1 MKNSKKI
8 INDISEQ
15 ILRGSLTETIVLE
28 RLRERYGWND
38 SIVSFSEKL
47 RRGSFSYRETVEFA
61 AVLGYDVV
69 WKKKRRER

>member
-1 MKNSKKI
+1 MKNSKEI
-8 INDISEQ
+8 INYISEQ
-15 ILRGSLTETIVLE
+15 ILRGSLTDTIVLE
-28 RLRERYGWND
+28 RLREQYGWTD

-69 WKKKRRER
+69 WKKRRR

>member
-1 MKNSKKI
+1 MKNSKKN

-28 RLRERYGWND
+28 RLREQYGWTD

-47 RRGSFSYRETVEFA
+47 RRGSFSYREIVEFA

-69 WKKKRRER
+69 WKKRRR

>member
-1 MKNSKKI
+1 MINSKKI

-15 ILRGSLTETIVLE
+15 ILRGTLTKTIVLE
-28 RLRERYGWND
+28 RLREQYGWSD
-38 SIVSFSEKL
+38 SIDSFSEKL

-69 WKKKRRER
+69 WKKKRRR

>member
-28 RLRERYGWND
+28 RLREQYGWTD

-47 RRGSFSYRETVEFA
+47 RRGSFSYREIVEFA

>member
-15 ILRGSLTETIVLE
+15 ILRGSLTEAIVLE
-28 RLRERYGWND
+28 RLREQYGWPD

-47 RRGSFSYRETVEFA
+47 RRGSFSYREAVEFA

-69 WKKKRRER
+69 WKKRRR

>member
-28 RLRERYGWND
+28 RLREQYGWTD

-47 RRGSFSYRETVEFA
+47 RRGSFSYREIVEVA

-69 WKKKRRER
+69 WKKRRR

>member
-28 RLRERYGWND
+28 RLREQYGWTD

-47 RRGSFSYRETVEFA
+47 RRGSFNYRETVEFA
-61 AVLGYDVV
+61 AVLGYDIV
-69 WKKKRRER
+69 WKKWRR

>member
-28 RLRERYGWND
+28 RLRERYGWTD

-61 AVLGYDVV
+61 AVLGYDIV
-69 WKKKRRER
+69 WRKQKRQR

>member
-28 RLRERYGWND
+28 RLRERYGWSD
-38 SIVSFSEKL
+38 SISTFTDKL
-47 RRGSFSYRETVEFA
+47 QRGSFSYREIVEFA

-69 WKKKRRER
+69 WKKRRR

>member
-28 RLRERYGWND
+28 RLRERYGWTD

-47 RRGSFSYRETVEFA
+47 RRGSFIYRETVEFA

>member
-15 ILRGSLTETIVLE
+15 ILRGSLTKTIVLE
-28 RLRERYGWND
+28 RLREQYGWTD

-61 AVLGYDVV
+61 AVLGYDLV
-69 WKKKRRER
+69 WQKRKEGR

>member
-28 RLRERYGWND
+28 RLREKYGWTD

>member
-15 ILRGSLTETIVLE
+15 ILRGSLTEAIVLE
-28 RLRERYGWND
+28 RLREQYGWTD

>member
-28 RLRERYGWND
+28 RLRERYGWTD

>member
-28 RLRERYGWND
+28 RLREQYGWTD

-47 RRGSFSYRETVEFA
+47 RSGSFSYRETVEFA

>member
-69 WKKKRRER
+69 WKKKRRKH

>member
-28 RLRERYGWND
+28 RLRERYGWTD

-47 RRGSFSYRETVEFA
+47 RRGSFSYREAVEFA
-61 AVLGYDVV
+61 SVLGYNIV
-69 WKKKRRER
+69 WRKQKRRR

>member
-15 ILRGSLTETIVLE
+15 FLRGSLTKTIVLE
-28 RLRERYGWND
+28 RLRERYGWTD

>member
-15 ILRGSLTETIVLE
+15 ILRGSLTDTIVLE
-28 RLRERYGWND
+28 RLREQYGWTD

-69 WKKKRRER
+69 WKKKRRKH

>member
-15 ILRGSLTETIVLE
+15 ILRGSLTDTIVLE
-28 RLRERYGWND
+28 RLREQYGWTD

-61 AVLGYDVV
+61 SLLGYNIV
-69 WKKKRRER
+69 WRKQKRRR

>member
-15 ILRGSLTETIVLE
+15 ILRGSLTDTIVLE
-28 RLRERYGWND
+28 RLREQYGWTD

>member
-28 RLRERYGWND
+28 RLREQYGWTD
-38 SIVSFSEKL
+38 SIVAFSEKL

>member
-8 INDISEQ
+8 INDISGQ

-28 RLRERYGWND
+28 RLREQYGWTD

-47 RRGSFSYRETVEFA
+47 WRGSFSYRETVEFA

>member
-1 MKNSKKI
+1 MKNTKKI

-28 RLRERYGWND
+28 RLREQYGWSD
-38 SIVSFSEKL
+38 SISMFTDKL
-47 RRGSFSYRETVEFA
+47 QRGSFSYREAVEFA

-69 WKKKRRER
+69 WKKRRR